1 MPDLTR
7 QAYWLCRSA
16 EYWERQVASK
26 SGGTPHVVLLGAATA
41 TRAAASSST
50 GHVTARA
57 TGSAKASAATSS
69 GRSPVRACR
78 CGWHQFT
85 DGGTPVYKDGKPT
98 CPQCG
103 GPVSAEDWA
112 V

>member
-26 SGGTPHVVLLGAATA
+26 SGGAPHVVRWSRHGHKNSGVQFDWSCDCKGYRLGKGQCSHIRQVA
-41 TRAAASSST
+41 
-50 GHVTARA
+50 GE
-57 TGSAKASAATSS
+57 G
-69 GRSPVRACR
+69 GR